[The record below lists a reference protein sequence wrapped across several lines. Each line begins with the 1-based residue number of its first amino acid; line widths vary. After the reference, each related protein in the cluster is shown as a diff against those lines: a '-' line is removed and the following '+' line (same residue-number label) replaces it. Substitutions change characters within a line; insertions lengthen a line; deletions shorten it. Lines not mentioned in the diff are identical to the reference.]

1 MTRRI
6 VFLFPGQGAQYVG
19 MGSDW
24 HCPEVLAT
32 FQEASDILGMDI
44 KKLCFEGP
52 AEELTE
58 TKNSQVAIFTMS
70 VALLRSLRKRFPDL
84 QPMAVAGLSLGEYS
98 ALVAAGK
105 LPFAE
110 ALRLVQMRGLFM
122 QQACEEQPGSMKVV
136 LGIEEESV
144 QCALDQLNGQVWI
157 ANLNCPGQ
165 VVIAGRKDALE
176 QAAAPLQTQGA
187 RRVLPLDVSGAFHT
201 PLMTTAREKLKEAIA
216 RAPFVRSDVRLV
228 MNTPG
233 SFVDDPE
240 EMRSFLVQQVT
251 QPVRWEKGIR
261 LLEKEGVQLYIEI
274 GPGKTLNGMN
284 RKIGVM
290 APTLSID
297 KMADLVEL
305 EQFLSDGYLCSC

>member
-32 FQEASDILGMDI
+32 FEEASDILGMDI
-44 KKLCFEGP
+44 KKLCFQGP
-52 AEELTE
+52 AEQLTE

-84 QPMAVAGLSLGEYS
+84 QPMVAAGLSLGEYS

-136 LGIEEESV
+136 LGIEEEAV
-144 QCALDQLNGQVWI
+144 QRALDQLNGQVWI

-176 QAAAPLQTQGA
+176 QAAAPLQAQGA

-201 PLMTTAREKLKEAIA
+201 PLMATAREKLREAIA
-216 RAPFVRSDVRLV
+216 RAPFVRSDVWLV

-240 EMRSFLVQQVT
+240 EIRSFLVQQVT

-261 LLEKEGVQLYIEI
+261 LLEKEEVQLYLEI

-305 EQFLSDGYLCSC
+305 EQFLSDGHLCSC